1 MAQADGTILIDTKIN
16 ADGMKAG
23 SKDVESAARKMAES
37 INDLGTKARVAL
49 SKQIDSF
56 SKLNKE
62 YAAQQKK
69 VADLKKKI
77 QDYGK
82 QKIPTDEYKEIQNQI
97 AQAEKRLNALLNA
110 QEKFIAL
117 GGKEDSQR
125 YKSLQYDIDELANT
139 IRYAEGELKDLE
151 ESGKAFTLGS
161 GTKEAAADM
170 QRLEAEMRKLADM
183 NNRLGT
189 SYSSI
194 KGQVNDYKNNL
205 LKTDAAQKKA
215 SKSSKQ
221 LDKSLKS
228 TGKSANSANFGLA
241 KMLGTSILYS
251 FTFQAISAA
260 MNSIKEGFTNLA
272 QYSGETNAS
281 ISMLWGSL
289 ETLKN
294 SLATAFAPI
303 LNTIAPILSA
313 FIDMLSTAASYVSMF
328 FAILS
333 GKDTYTR
340 AVAVQKDYAA
350 SLQDTASAAGAA
362 ADEMERYL
370 SPLDDINRF
379 TPADSGGG
387 GGGGGGAGGGAGNGP
402 LFEEVPINSKF
413 ASILGKVT
421 DELKRIKD
429 LVSEGF
435 WDGLGD
441 YEPIIDE
448 LKKDIDSIKD
458 HLKDIFTDPEVQK
471 ASRDY
476 ADSFFYN
483 LGRISGAS
491 TKIGITTASLLVGGI
506 ESYLRKNSDR
516 IKEHLISLFDIGDE
530 IMTQLGDFSV
540 ALSDIFS
547 DVFGT
552 QQAQDI
558 IGNIIGMFSEVYFGI
573 QEFLGKFGRDVLDLF
588 TQPIIDNKDKISDM
602 LLELADPFEDATE
615 AIKEKIQD
623 LMDYINDYYDEHIAP
638 FMDRL
643 TAGASDVVGHLVDA
657 MDGLI
662 RSIKYAFSGD
672 WEEAWEGVK
681 DLFSNVF
688 ESMKIILGG
697 FWDEIKKA
705 WGRIKART
713 EEDWEKIKKAISD
726 AWENAKI
733 STNYGLEYLKE
744 AIPEAWDKI
753 CAQTEEDW
761 GKIKNFIANAWT
773 NAKISTEYGTSVVG
787 SKVSEAWS
795 RICNRTEQDWG
806 KIRNFISNAWT
817 NAGTSTEYGTSVISS
832 KVSEAWGRIVDRTNK
847 DFGKIRDFISQ
858 AWENARIS
866 TEYAWNRILDFIRGI
881 VDAIIGQID
890 RMTSRV
896 SSGVS
901 GAIGGLNTV
910 RSSASKRSS
919 MPSETPALSVKSVG
933 FSLPMLTDPQIPYL
947 ASGAVIPPNQEF
959 LAVLG
964 DQKKGNNIEAPEGLI
979 RKVGREE
986 VNRSGGNKYE
996 VVAKV
1001 GRKEL
1006 FTIIMD
1012 EANMRRIQT
1021 GKNPFELA

>member
-1 MAQADGTILIDTKIN
+1 
-16 ADGMKAG
+16 
-23 SKDVESAARKMAES
+23 
-37 INDLGTKARVAL
+37 
-49 SKQIDSF
+49 
-56 SKLNKE
+56 
-62 YAAQQKK
+62 
-69 VADLKKKI
+69 
-77 QDYGK
+77 
-82 QKIPTDEYKEIQNQI
+82 
-97 AQAEKRLNALLNA
+97 
-110 QEKFIAL
+110 
-117 GGKEDSQR
+117 
-125 YKSLQYDIDELANT
+125 
-139 IRYAEGELKDLE
+139 
-151 ESGKAFTLGS
+151 
-161 GTKEAAADM
+161 
-170 QRLEAEMRKLADM
+170 
-183 NNRLGT
+183 
-189 SYSSI
+189 
-194 KGQVNDYKNNL
+194 
-205 LKTDAAQKKA
+205 
-215 SKSSKQ
+215 
-221 LDKSLKS
+221 
-228 TGKSANSANFGLA
+228 
-241 KMLGTSILYS
+241 MLGTSILYS
-251 FTFQAISAA
+251 FAFQAINGAITA
-260 MNSIKEGFTNLA
+260 IKDGFTNLA

-281 ISMLWGSL
+281 ISILWGSL
-289 ETLKN
+289 ERLKN

-379 TPADSGGG
+379 TPTDSGGG

-506 ESYLRKNSDR
+506 ESYLKKNSDR
-516 IKEHLISLFDIGDE
+516 IKKHLISLFDIGDE

-643 TAGASDVVGHLVDA
+643 TAGASDLVDA

-744 AIPEAWDKI
+744 AIPEAWGKI
-753 CAQTEEDW
+753 CARTEQDW
-761 GKIKNFIANAWT
+761 EKIRNFISNAWT
-773 NAKISTEYGTSVVG
+773 NARISTEYGTSIVG

-795 RICNRTEQDWG
+795 RICNRTEQDWE

-817 NAGTSTEYGTSVISS
+817 NAGTSTEYGISVISS
-832 KVSEAWGRIVDRTNK
+832 KVSEAWGRIVDRTNE

-881 VDAIIGQID
+881 VDAIIGQIN

-901 GAIGGLNTV
+901 GAIGGLSTV
-910 RSSASKRSS
+910 RSSASSKASTLAR
-919 MPSETPALSVKSVG
+919 ESVAY
-933 FSLPMLTDPQIPYL
+933 SLPTLTAPQIPYL

-979 RKVGREE
+979 RKVVREE

-1001 GRKEL
+1001 GRKKL

-1021 GKNPFELA
+1021 GRNPFELA